1 MAHTLTSDNYLL
13 YCSLE
18 AKNLILS
25 LSVPVKTV
33 FCEGAVQALLQSY
46 LNEKQQKPLD
56 NPNCLSSNIIQPKL
70 TINFSQLTV

>member
-33 FCEGAVQALLQSY
+33 FCEGAAVPALLQSY
-46 LNEKQQKPLD
+46 LNEKQQKSLD
-56 NPNCLSSNIIQPKL
+56 NPNCLSSSII
-70 TINFSQLTV
+70 